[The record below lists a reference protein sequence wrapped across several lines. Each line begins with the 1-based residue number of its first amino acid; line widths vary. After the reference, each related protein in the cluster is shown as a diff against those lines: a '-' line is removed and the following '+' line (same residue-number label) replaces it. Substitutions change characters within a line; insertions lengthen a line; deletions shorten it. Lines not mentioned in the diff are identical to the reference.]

1 MQPKQ
6 ENEPANV
13 LPATY
18 ESPPPEYKAY
28 NPTEKQK
35 RSLER
40 LINKKRSKRS

>member
-18 ESPPPEYKAY
+18 ESPPPEYETY

-35 RSLER
+35 QSLER
-40 LINKKRSKRS
+40 LIKKKRSSKL